1 MRSIRSLF
9 LLLLFFF
16 LGCKSSQN
24 STLHSGNVAYVSNEG
39 LETLTLRSTD
49 YGTNKEDAIE
59 NAKRLAFQ
67 NLFFRGVPNS
77 PYRDPILGISETE
90 KYREHED
97 YLKEFYDNRMY
108 TFINRSSELISQKAG
123 NTGYCKSYYQ
133 YAGFKERPTGKQYD
147 AKIRIMKTLNALT
160 TVAIYCCCLVWG
172 SFSQIRAQQRGKKI
186 NPSIMVLPR
195 TTEGED
201 LRTIMDEQ
209 PAVRVG
215 ISSIKQYLD
224 DRDYTSL
231 DFETLLKATIRDE
244 AITRENQ
251 SDFKDRIF
259 RNIPSDIIIEIDMME
274 QESGSGNMVR
284 LILEAN
290 VTDNGQS
297 MGSLI
302 CESNRFYTEDIGALT
317 DAALKSKTDNNIVV
331 LISFSR
337 I

>member
-1 MRSIRSLF
+1 
-9 LLLLFFF
+9 
-16 LGCKSSQN
+16 
-24 STLHSGNVAYVSNEG
+24 
-39 LETLTLRSTD
+39 
-49 YGTNKEDAIE
+49 
-59 NAKRLAFQ
+59 
-67 NLFFRGVPNS
+67 
-77 PYRDPILGISETE
+77 
-90 KYREHED
+90 
-97 YLKEFYDNRMY
+97 
-108 TFINRSSELISQKAG
+108 
-123 NTGYCKSYYQ
+123 
-133 YAGFKERPTGKQYD
+133 
-147 AKIRIMKTLNALT
+147 MKTLNALT

-172 SFSQIRAQQRGKKI
+172 SFSQIRAQTKEVNTI

-215 ISSIKQYLD
+215 ISRIKQYLD

-274 QESGSGNMVR
+274 QDSGSGNMVR

-317 DAALKSKTDNNIVV
+317 DAALKSKTDNNISCIDKFLEDMSNNWADLRENGKHVKIEFSLAEDSEWTMDKEVPSKGDRLKYVIEDWLEETAYKNYVV
-331 LISFSR
+331 IPIVTDDKLFVEDYRYPVHDPKTNRNVTARHVERQLDRFFSQLDIPVNIDNSR
-337 I
+337 GSMYVTIL

>member
-108 TFINRSSELISQKAG
+108 TFINRSSELISDK
-123 NTGYCKSYYQ
+123 K
-133 YAGFKERPTGKQYD
+133 RPIQATVS
-147 AKIRIMKTLNALT
+147 LT
-160 TVAIYCCCLVWG
+160 
-172 SFSQIRAQQRGKKI
+172 I
-186 NPSIMVLPR
+186 NMR
-195 TTEGED
+195 
-201 LRTIMDEQ
+201 
-209 PAVRVG
+209 
-215 ISSIKQYLD
+215 
-224 DRDYTSL
+224 
-231 DFETLLKATIRDE
+231 
-244 AITRENQ
+244 
-251 SDFKDRIF
+251 
-259 RNIPSDIIIEIDMME
+259 
-274 QESGSGNMVR
+274 
-284 LILEAN
+284 
-290 VTDNGQS
+290 
-297 MGSLI
+297 
-302 CESNRFYTEDIGALT
+302 
-317 DAALKSKTDNNIVV
+317 ALKKDLQENNMMPKFG
-331 LISFSR
+331 L
-337 I
+337 